1 MKVVIAEKPSVA
13 KSIGEAIGANNRK
26 NGYLEGNGY
35 YVTWCVGHLI
45 ELVTAE
51 KYNPAWKKWSYETLP
66 IIPEKW
72 SYEIKRNTR
81 DQYQVLHSLLNSQD
95 VNEVI
100 CATDA
105 GREGELIFRLVYNQA
120 NCNKPVKRLWIS
132 SMEEKAIL
140 DGFKNLRDGSEYDDL
155 YNAAVCRSQAD
166 WLVGINATRL
176 FTVLYKH
183 KLTVGRVQTPT
194 LAMIVDREQKIQDF
208 VKEKYYLAHIS
219 SNELDAVTK
228 RIDEKNIVDKIAGAC
243 RNRQALVTSVKVE
256 TKKINPPRL
265 YDLTTLQREANRL
278 LGYTAQQTLDYTQS
292 LYEKKLVTYPRT
304 DSQYLTEDMQDS
316 VCEIIGII
324 NELFSYGILEIQP
337 SGLAR
342 IINSKK
348 VTDHHAIIPTKEI
361 SKLDLSKIPTG
372 EGQLLKLIVDK
383 LICATREE
391 HIFESVKAELT
402 CEGVSYVTSGK
413 SIKQNGWKEIED
425 KLKNELNKKNKDR
438 EKIDKP
444 LPVLE
449 EGMIIEN
456 VATSISEHFTSPLK
470 QYTEDTLLSAMENAG
485 NEEISEEVERKGL
498 GTPATRAS
506 IIEKLVEKGFI
517 ERKNKKLLPTDNG
530 IKLITV
536 LPDVVKSPL
545 LTAEWENSL
554 TLISKNEMQPEE
566 FIAGIENMVKDL
578 VVTYHEVGEHKGMFK
593 ENDREIIGICPKC
606 GSNVYESKVNFYCEN
621 RECDFTLFKNN
632 KYFSSMK
639 KEITKG
645 IAKSFLESGKAN
657 VTGLYSQKKD
667 KKFNATIVMD
677 SSGKYVQFSM
687 EFTPYK
693 KKK

>member
-316 VCEIIGII
+316 VC
-324 NELFSYGILEIQP
+324 
-337 SGLAR
+337 
-342 IINSKK
+342 K
-348 VTDHHAIIPTKEI
+348 
-361 SKLDLSKIPTG
+361 
-372 EGQLLKLIVDK
+372 
-383 LICATREE
+383 C
-391 HIFESVKAELT
+391 
-402 CEGVSYVTSGK
+402 
-413 SIKQNGWKEIED
+413 
-425 KLKNELNKKNKDR
+425 
-438 EKIDKP
+438 
-444 LPVLE
+444 
-449 EGMIIEN
+449 
-456 VATSISEHFTSPLK
+456 
-470 QYTEDTLLSAMENAG
+470 
-485 NEEISEEVERKGL
+485 
-498 GTPATRAS
+498 
-506 IIEKLVEKGFI
+506 
-517 ERKNKKLLPTDNG
+517 
-530 IKLITV
+530 
-536 LPDVVKSPL
+536 
-545 LTAEWENSL
+545 
-554 TLISKNEMQPEE
+554 
-566 FIAGIENMVKDL
+566 
-578 VVTYHEVGEHKGMFK
+578 FK
-593 ENDREIIGICPKC
+593 R
-606 GSNVYESKVNFYCEN
+606 
-621 RECDFTLFKNN
+621 
-632 KYFSSMK
+632 
-639 KEITKG
+639 
-645 IAKSFLESGKAN
+645 
-657 VTGLYSQKKD
+657 
-667 KKFNATIVMD
+667 
-677 SSGKYVQFSM
+677 
-687 EFTPYK
+687 
-693 KKK
+693 